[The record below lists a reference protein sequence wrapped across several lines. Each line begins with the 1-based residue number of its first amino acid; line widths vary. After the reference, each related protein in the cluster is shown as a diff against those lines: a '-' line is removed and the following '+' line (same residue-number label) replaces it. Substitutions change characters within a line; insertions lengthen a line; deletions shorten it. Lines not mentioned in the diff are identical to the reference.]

1 MSPNSMISL
10 LLQKY
15 LIDQLLLLWLIV
27 LEACKRFDEMQVCR
41 VQQEHQQKLQR
52 DASRTIGAGLVMRH
66 GHSEKIST
74 ETIRKI
80 LQNRQ
85 NERLKL
91 VEKAN
96 KLGGRGGRKKRI
108 KTVSDMSAMLGGI
121 KIEHSKEML
130 KPSGSPCTE
139 THRVDSRSC
148 PPSPAIESVQSSQ
161 LNYGRSLPFLPN
173 MSLE

>member
-96 KLGGRGGRKKRI
+96 KLGGRGGIKK
-108 KTVSDMSAMLGGI
+108 
-121 KIEHSKEML
+121 EHSKEML